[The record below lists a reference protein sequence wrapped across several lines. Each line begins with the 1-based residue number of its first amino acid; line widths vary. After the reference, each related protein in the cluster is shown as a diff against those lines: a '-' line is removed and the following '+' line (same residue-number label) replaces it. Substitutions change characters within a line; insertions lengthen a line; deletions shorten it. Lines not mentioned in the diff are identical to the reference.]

1 MTREFGSMSAME
13 PTPGPPCVFVLF
25 GATGDLAARKIAPA
39 LYSLARRGLLNERT
53 AVLGVA
59 RKPKT
64 DAQFREEMA
73 DAIRQHG
80 HTEFDDEF
88 WREFSGRWHYHVT
101 HADAAEEYQ
110 SLATRLVELDAMHD
124 TGGNRLMY
132 LAMAPGFFETVTGH
146 IAAAGLHKSP
156 TGGFV
161 RLVVEKPF
169 GRDLL
174 SARRLNEHIRG
185 IFDESQLYRIDH
197 YLGKETVQNILV
209 FRFAN
214 AVFEPLLNRQ
224 YVDHVQLTAGET
236 GGMEGRRGPYY
247 DTVGAMR
254 DMVQNHMLQLLA
266 LTAMEPPSNRSAE
279 SVRDE
284 KVKLLRAIAPLT
296 PDQAADDTIRGQYGP
311 GPDTAGYCRED
322 GIAPD
327 SQTETFAALR
337 LSVNTWRWAGVPF
350 ILRTGKRLASKV
362 TQITVVFK
370 REPLQLFEDPSCS
383 VRGANRLVIR
393 IAPDEGITLICDAK
407 VPGEGM
413 LFRPVRMDFSYGA
426 TFESAS
432 PEAYENLLLDAMAGD
447 ATLFL
452 RSDEVEAAWRV
463 VDSIRN
469 AWANDGRP
477 AMQTYAPGSWG
488 PDSAAALLRD
498 PYARWYDL
506 PS

>member
-1 MTREFGSMSAME
+1 MASESGSMSAAE
-13 PTPGPPCVFVLF
+13 TTPAPPCVFVLF

-39 LYSLARRGLLNERT
+39 LYSLARRGFLNDRV

-64 DAQFREEMA
+64 DEQFRSEMA
-73 DAIRQHG
+73 AAIRQHG
-80 HTEFDDEF
+80 HGEFDEAYWEKF
-88 WREFSGRWHYHVT
+88 AQKWHYHVT
-101 HADAAEEYQ
+101 HADVAEEYQ
-110 SLATRLVELDAMHD
+110 ALATRLTELDAMHE
-124 TGGNRLMY
+124 TAGNRLMY
-132 LAMAPGFFETVTGH
+132 LAMAPEFFEVATGH
-146 IAAAGLHKSP
+146 MASAGLHKSP

-169 GRDLL
+169 GHSLL
-174 SARRLNEHIRG
+174 SARRLNQHIRG

-224 YVDHVQLTAGET
+224 HVDHVQITAGET

-247 DTVGAMR
+247 DTVGALR

-266 LTAMEPPSNRSAE
+266 LTAMEPPSNRTAE

-284 KVKLLRAIAPLT
+284 KVKLLRAIAPMT
-296 PDQAADDTIRGQYGP
+296 PDQAAQDTIRGQYGP
-311 GPDTAGYCRED
+311 GEDFPGYCQED
-322 GIAPD
+322 GIPPD

-350 ILRTGKRLASKV
+350 ILRTGKQLAAKV
-362 TQITVVFK
+362 TQITVVFN

-413 LFRPVRMDFSYGA
+413 LFRPVRMDFSYGS

-432 PEAYENLLLDAMAGD
+432 PEAYENLLLDAMTGD

-469 AWANDGRP
+469 AWTNDGRP
-477 AMQTYAPGSWG
+477 AMQTYAPGTWG
-488 PDSAAALLRD
+488 PESAASLLRD

-506 PS
+506 PT